1 MSVRFEATIPVPE
14 ETAQVARAAF
24 PKGNRYLEMRD
35 VLGPIYDDQSFAPL
49 FSPTG
54 RPAEAPWRLA
64 LITVMQFSEGLSDR
78 QAADAVR
85 ARIDGK
91 YSLSLPLSDPGF
103 HYSVLSEFRRRLVS
117 GQAEHLLLDTLLAAC
132 SARGLLAARGQQRT
146 DPTGCPLGR
155 ILMSV
160 RALNRL
166 ERVSETL
173 RHALNALAE
182 AAPDWLRTLSPTESF
197 ARYSH
202 RVEAYRLPRGKE
214 ARQQYAETVG
224 VDGMRLFA
232 AVYAPDAPAHA
243 RRVPAVDLL
252 RQVWITEYEVVAGQV
267 RLRATDNMPPVSH
280 RIDSPYDPQARFCVK
295 RATEWSG
302 DKAHVTES
310 CDDALPHLITHVE
323 TTAATEPDVNTLDAI
338 HAGLAAQAL
347 LPAQHLVD
355 AGYPRGQNLVTA
367 RRDYQVDVLGPVYTD
382 RQWHAQDGTGDDV
395 RSFAIDWAAR
405 VVTCPQGQRSIR
417 WSITRTARQRT
428 MIPVDFAKAACAAC
442 PVRALCPRATTV
454 PRTLTLQ
461 PQAEHEAIEAARQR
475 QETPEFATAYLRRA
489 GIEGTLSQGVRV
501 CGLRAARYR
510 GLAKTHLQH
519 VATAAGLNVLRLGA
533 WWQHTPPART
543 RRSRFAALD
552 PAA

>member
-1 MSVRFEATIPVPE
+1 MSVRFEAMIPVPK
-14 ETAQVARAAF
+14 ETVQVARAAF
-24 PKGNRYLEMRD
+24 PKGNRYLAMRD

-64 LITVMQFSEGLSDR
+64 LITVMQFAEGLSDR
-78 QAADAVR
+78 QAAEAVR
-85 ARIDGK
+85 ARIDWK
-91 YSLSLPLSDPGF
+91 YALSLALTDPGF
-103 HYSVLSEFRRRLVS
+103 HYSVLSEFRTRLVD
-117 GQAEHLLLDTLLAAC
+117 GRAEHLLLDALLAAC
-132 SARGLLAARGQQRT
+132 TDRGLLAARGQQRT
-146 DPTGCPLGR
+146 DSTHV
-155 ILMSV
+155 LMSV

-182 AAPDWLRTLSPTESF
+182 TAPDWLRTISPAEWF

-202 RVEAYRLPRGKE
+202 RVEEYRLPRGKE
-214 ARQQYAETVG
+214 ARQQYADTVG
-224 VDGMRLFA
+224 LDGMSLLT
-232 AVYAPDAPAHA
+232 AVYAPGAPAHA

-252 RQVWITEYEVVAGQV
+252 RQVWIAEYEVVAGQI

-280 RIDSPYDPQARFCVK
+280 RIDSPYDPQARFSVK

-302 DKAHVTES
+302 YKAHVTES
-310 CDDALPHLITHVE
+310 CDDTLPHLVTHVV

-338 HAGLAAQAL
+338 HAGLAAKAL

-355 AGYPRGQNLVTA
+355 AGYPRGQNLVIA
-367 RRDYQVDVLGPVYTD
+367 RRDYQIDVLGPVYTD
-382 RQWHAQDGTGDDV
+382 RQWQAQGGTGYDL

-417 WSITRTARQRT
+417 WSVTRTARQRT
-428 MIPVDFAKAACAAC
+428 MIHVDFAKAACAAC
-442 PVRALCPRATTV
+442 PARELCTRATTV

-461 PQAEHEAIEAARQR
+461 PQAEHEAIQAARQR
-475 QETPEFATAYLRRA
+475 QEMPEFATQYPRRA

-533 WWQHTPPART
+533 WWQHVPPART
-543 RRSRFAALD
+543 RRSRFATLD

>member
-24 PKGNRYLEMRD
+24 PKGNRYLAMRD
-35 VLGPIYDDQSFAPL
+35 VLGPIYEDQSFAPL

-64 LITVMQFSEGLSDR
+64 LITVMQFAEGLSDR
-78 QAADAVR
+78 QAAEAVR
-85 ARIDGK
+85 ARIDWK

-103 HYSVLSEFRRRLVS
+103 HYSVLSEFRTRLVG

-132 SARGLLAARGQQRT
+132 TARGLLAARGRQRT
-146 DPTGCPLGR
+146 DSTHV
-155 ILMSV
+155 LMSV

-182 AAPDWLRTLSPTESF
+182 AAPDWLRTLSPTEWF
-197 ARYSH
+197 VRYSH
-202 RVEAYRLPRGKE
+202 RVEEYRLPRGKE
-214 ARQQYAETVG
+214 ARQQYGETVG
-224 VDGMRLFA
+224 VDGMRLLA

-243 RRVPAVDLL
+243 RRMPAVGLL
-252 RQVWITEYEVVAGQV
+252 RQVWIAEYEVVAGQV

-280 RIDSPYDPQARFCVK
+280 RIDSPYDPQARFSVK

-302 DKAHVTES
+302 YKAHVTET
-310 CDDALPHLITHVE
+310 CDDTLPHLVTHVE

-338 HAGLAAQAL
+338 HAGLAAKAL

-355 AGYPRGQNLVTA
+355 AGYPRGQSLVIA

-382 RQWHAQDGTGDDV
+382 RQWQAQDGTGYDL
-395 RSFAIDWAAR
+395 RSFAINWAAH

-417 WSITRTARQRT
+417 WSVTRTARQRT
-428 MIPVDFAKAACAAC
+428 MIHVDFAKAACAAC
-442 PVRALCPRATTV
+442 PARALCTRATTV

-461 PQAEHEAIEAARQR
+461 PQAEHEAIQAARQR
-475 QETPEFATAYLRRA
+475 QETPEFATQYLRRA

-533 WWQHTPPART
+533 WWRHTPPART